1 LKDQD
6 HVASENRPSNNIGII
21 ATLLTIVIVVAVLY
35 FARVVFIPLALAI
48 VLAFLLAPLVIRLR
62 SWGLGRVPS
71 SLIVV
76 FLAFVGIAII
86 GTLVVSQ
93 MADVGR
99 KLPGYQQNVRQK
111 LHSIGTSSG
120 GFITK
125 VSRSVQSLTD
135 ELIRPASTQENR
147 GNPEE
152 KPVPVEIRKGPF
164 APMELVQGIIGSI
177 FNAVLIALIVIVFV
191 VFLLIQREDLRDR
204 LIRLVGTGRVQVTTE
219 ALDEAGHRLS
229 RYLAAQLVVNTVFGL
244 LAGFGLRFIGVPDP
258 ALWGL
263 LAAVLR
269 YVPYLGIWVAA
280 AMPALVSFAVDP
292 GWLKVPLIFGVYG
305 GIDLVMYNFVEPYFY
320 GTSTGISPVAILL
333 AAVFWTWL
341 WGPIGL
347 LLSTPL
353 TVCVVVLG
361 RYVPSL
367 EFLAVMLSDE
377 PVLGPEMRFYQR
389 MLAMNLDEAE
399 AVASEFLKGK
409 SLEELTDQ
417 VLVPAL
423 SLAEEDR
430 HRGRLDEKRQQFIF
444 QNTRMLVEEI
454 GEQADEVARG
464 KKLELSKN
472 QKSHQHEDHGDETGS
487 GIVLV
492 PARDEADEIAAM
504 MLGQLLERR
513 GIKGQVLSCAALAG
527 ECIEKLKHS
536 NPKIAC
542 VVVVPPYGYMHAR
555 YMCRRLR
562 DQFSEL
568 KVIAAI
574 LTEREVEELRQRRP
588 PVAAD
593 ELTVTL
599 KQALAA
605 ILSFLPGAEAEPKV
619 RPEQALMTAA

>member
-1 LKDQD
+1 M
-6 HVASENRPSNNIGII
+6 ASENRPNSNFGSA
-21 ATLLTIVIVVAVLY
+21 ATLLTIVIVIAGLY

-48 VLAFLLAPLVIRLR
+48 VLAFLLAPVAIRLR
-62 SWGLGRVPS
+62 SLRLGRVPAA
-71 SLIVV
+71 LIVV
-76 FLAFVGIAII
+76 FLAFAAVAII
-86 GTLVVSQ
+86 GTLVVAQ
-93 MADVGR
+93 MADVGK

-120 GFITK
+120 GVITK

-135 ELIRPASTQENR
+135 EIIKPASAPDNR
-147 GNPEE
+147 SGTGEE

-164 APMELVQGIIGSI
+164 APMELVQGILGSI
-177 FNAVLIALIVIVFV
+177 FNTILMALIVIVFV

-219 ALDEAGHRLS
+219 ALDEAGQRLS
-229 RYLAAQLVVNTVFGL
+229 RYLAAQLVVNMVFGL
-244 LAGFGLRFIGVPDP
+244 LAGIGLYFVGVPDP

-263 LAAVLR
+263 LAAVFR
-269 YVPYLGIWVAA
+269 YIPYLGIWVAA
-280 AMPALVSFAVDP
+280 AMPALISFAVDP

-305 GIDLVMYNFVEPYFY
+305 AIDLVMYNFVEPYFY
-320 GTSTGISPVAILL
+320 GSSTGISPVAILIS
-333 AAVFWTWL
+333 AVFWTWL

-377 PVLGPEMRFYQR
+377 PVLGPETRFYQR

-399 AVASEFLKGK
+399 AVAGEFLKGK
-409 SLEELTDQ
+409 SLEDLADR
-417 VLVPAL
+417 VLIPAL

-444 QNTRMLVEEI
+444 QNTRLLVEEI
-454 GEQADEVARG
+454 GEQAEEVAQG
-464 KKLELSKN
+464 KRLDLSKE
-472 QKSHQHEDHGDETGS
+472 HHENKQTGEEETES

-492 PARDEADEIAAM
+492 PARDEADEIAAV
-504 MLGQLLERR
+504 MLEQLLERR
-513 GIKGQVLSCAALAG
+513 EVKGQVLSCTALAG
-527 ECIEKLKHS
+527 ECIEKLKQTP
-536 NPKIAC
+536 PKIAC

-562 DQFSEL
+562 DQFPYL

-574 LTEREVEELRQRRP
+574 LTERDVDELRQRRP
-588 PVAAD
+588 AVAAD
-593 ELTVTL
+593 ELATTL
-599 KQALAA
+599 KQALTA
-605 ILSFLPGAEAEPKV
+605 ILSFLPGAKAEAEA
-619 RPEQALMTAA
+619 EGQAKQAVMKAA